1 MKYILSTHYHDDHID
16 GITQLFRYGF
26 TAGEYLHP
34 YGDVSANRN
43 ERMKNTLC
51 LAQKNGV
58 PARRVGHGDA
68 LTLGGAQIQ
77 VLRCLEVPGENA
89 ASLVLKVTFGENSML
104 LCADISN
111 QVQEYF
117 AAHLAPEL
125 LDADLIKAP
134 HHGINRIHTDFLN
147 AVSPEAVVITSL
159 PDLIAEKLKAQLES
173 RNLPYVFSGC
183 GTVCVVTDGTDW
195 YIDQALR
202 AF

>member
-68 LTLGGAQIQ
+68 L
-77 VLRCLEVPGENA
+77 
-89 ASLVLKVTFGENSML
+89 TFGENSML

-173 RNLPYVFSGC
+173 RNLPYVFSGR